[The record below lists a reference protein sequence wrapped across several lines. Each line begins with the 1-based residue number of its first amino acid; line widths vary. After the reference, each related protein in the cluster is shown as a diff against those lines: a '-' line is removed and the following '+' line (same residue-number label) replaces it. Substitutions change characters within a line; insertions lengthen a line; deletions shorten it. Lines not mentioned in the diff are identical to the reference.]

1 MSTRENER
9 CNLGGQEIGPDQM
22 ICLPTTCM
30 VCKDGKWQETNRI
43 WVL

>member
-1 MSTRENER
+1 MSTMENER
-9 CNLGGQEIGPDQM
+9 CFLGGKEISPDRM

-30 VCKDGKWQETNRI
+30 ICKDGKWRETNKI